1 MSTSTPSTS
10 HGAGTAA
17 TDSPA
22 AIEAGIKANDDRAFE
37 ESLGAMSPFEVKN
50 LLVKMAKKGDEGT
63 TRTLLNAGR
72 GNPNWITTLPRE
84 AFFLL
89 GAFAMEEARR
99 TMDEPDFDLAG
110 MPAAEGAAARFLAFL
125 DEHGREKPAQFL
137 KRAWDYLD
145 AEGLA
150 GDELVHEWTGGIAG
164 DEYPMPDRI
173 LRYTQEIV
181 NRYLVKALDDG
192 HAPATPYDLFA
203 TEGGTAAMCY
213 LFYSLKCNFLV
224 NPGDRIA
231 LMTPIFTPYLNIP
244 TLNDYD
250 LDVTYIQ
257 ANTIDA
263 DGLHTWQYPDSEL
276 EKLHDPSI
284 KLLCLVNPSNPPSVA
299 LDDASRAKLVSLVKN
314 ERPDLIIISDDVYG
328 TFVPHYRSLLDDLPY
343 NTACVYSFS
352 KYFGATGWRRLAVIA
367 TAQNNV
373 FDDLIAKLP
382 DDKKRALANRYA
394 CLTDHIEKVK
404 FTDRMVADSRLVA
417 LNGTAGLGTPQQV
430 MMSLFALYCLLDD
443 HDAYRTKMQ
452 QLVQHRLG
460 LLWKSLGWTLE
471 PDPERA
477 GYYSVI
483 DLSIWATRLYGADF
497 FAWLKENYDSLD
509 IVVRLAQDTGV
520 VLSKDG
526 HTLFVD
532 LVAEDE
538 ERERLAE
545 RSGLADPHGD
555 IPDKEY
561 LEAAVIIHDNGHAH
575 GECYATDRHTGMVR
589 FGRFELTDM
598 ELNQLG
604 RELPFLADREDPR
617 KGQERPGRFF
627 GGSPYVRHS
636 ERYVGGGRH
645 EANPDIRAGIADYL
659 DAALAEYRESGYSA
673 YEGGM
678 SMTGYQTRDLSDIK
692 AFISYIAS
700 SPDCPATTT
709 LRSWAEYED
718 LSDHAGFLTDLLDE
732 ARGRLDGFGLSGPEC
747 GAGVDADAMGVQGPA
762 R

>member
-10 HGAGTAA
+10 HGAGTVSTAFPASGSASPVATANPADAA
-17 TDSPA
+17 GDSPA

-37 ESLGAMSPFEVKN
+37 KSLGAMSPFEVKN

-89 GAFAMEEARR
+89 GTFAMEEARR
-99 TMDEPDFDLAG
+99 TMDEPDYDLAG
-110 MPAAEGAAARFLAFL
+110 MPAADGAAARFLAFL

-276 EKLHDPSI
+276 EKLRDSSI

-352 KYFGATGWRRLAVIA
+352 KYFGATGWRLAVIA
-367 TAQNNV
+367 TAQKNV

-382 DDKKRALANRYA
+382 DDKKRALASRYA

-443 HDAYRTKMQ
+443 HDVYRTKMQ

-460 LLWKSLGWTLE
+460 LLWKSLGWTLT

-483 DLSIWATRLYGADF
+483 DL
-497 FAWLKENYDSLD
+497 
-509 IVVRLAQDTGV
+509 
-520 VLSKDG
+520 
-526 HTLFVD
+526 
-532 LVAEDE
+532 
-538 ERERLAE
+538 
-545 RSGLADPHGD
+545 
-555 IPDKEY
+555 
-561 LEAAVIIHDNGHAH
+561 
-575 GECYATDRHTGMVR
+575 
-589 FGRFELTDM
+589 
-598 ELNQLG
+598 
-604 RELPFLADREDPR
+604 
-617 KGQERPGRFF
+617 
-627 GGSPYVRHS
+627 
-636 ERYVGGGRH
+636 
-645 EANPDIRAGIADYL
+645 GI
-659 DAALAEYRESGYSA
+659 
-673 YEGGM
+673 
-678 SMTGYQTRDLSDIK
+678 
-692 AFISYIAS
+692 
-700 SPDCPATTT
+700 
-709 LRSWAEYED
+709 
-718 LSDHAGFLTDLLDE
+718 
-732 ARGRLDGFGLSGPEC
+732 
-747 GAGVDADAMGVQGPA
+747 
-762 R
+762 

>member
-89 GAFAMEEARR
+89 GAFALEEARR

-150 GDELVHEWTGGIAG
+150 GDELVHEWTGGIVG

-244 TLNDYD
+244 ILNDYD

-276 EKLHDPSI
+276 EKLRDPSI

-299 LDDASRAKLVSLVKN
+299 LDDASRAKL
-314 ERPDLIIISDDVYG
+314 ISDDVYG

-352 KYFGATGWRRLAVIA
+352 KYFGATGWRLAVIA

-520 VLSKDG
+520 VLMDG
-526 HTLFVD
+526 HGFDAPEWSVRVSLANLNAD
-532 LVAEDE
+532 DYIAIGQ
-538 ERERLAE
+538 RLSAM
-545 RSGLADPHGD
+545 LAD
-555 IPDKEY
+555 
-561 LEAAVIIHDNGHAH
+561 
-575 GECYATDRHTGMVR
+575 YAEVWKT
-589 FGRFELTDM
+589 E
-598 ELNQLG
+598 
-604 RELPFLADREDPR
+604 
-617 KGQERPGRFF
+617 K
-627 GGSPYVRHS
+627 
-636 ERYVGGGRH
+636 
-645 EANPDIRAGIADYL
+645 
-659 DAALAEYRESGYSA
+659 
-673 YEGGM
+673 
-678 SMTGYQTRDLSDIK
+678 
-692 AFISYIAS
+692 
-700 SPDCPATTT
+700 
-709 LRSWAEYED
+709 
-718 LSDHAGFLTDLLDE
+718 
-732 ARGRLDGFGLSGPEC
+732 
-747 GAGVDADAMGVQGPA
+747 
-762 R
+762 

>member
-1 MSTSTPSTS
+1 MMAVFRHELRSSFHSM
-10 HGAGTAA
+10 TAYVF
-17 TDSPA
+17 A
-22 AIEAGIKANDDRAFE
+22 AFLLAMIGV
-37 ESLGAMSPFEVKN
+37 GAMLYNIELAVSNFEYVLSFGSLAFVVVIPILTMRSLAEERRQKTDQLLYSLPLSTFQVILGKYAA
-50 LLVKMAKKGDEGT
+50 LLVLYLVPLCIVALYPLIFAQFGEVYLPTAYGS
-63 TRTLLNAGR
+63 LL
-72 GNPNWITTLPRE
+72 

-89 GAFAMEEARR
+89 GAFALEEARR

-276 EKLHDPSI
+276 EKLRDPSI

-352 KYFGATGWRRLAVIA
+352 KYFGATGWRLAVIA

-497 FAWLKENYDSLD
+497 SAWLKENYDSLD

-520 VLSKDG
+520 VLMDG
-526 HTLFVD
+526 HGFDAPEWSVRVSLANLNAD
-532 LVAEDE
+532 DYIAIGQ
-538 ERERLAE
+538 RLSAM
-545 RSGLADPHGD
+545 LAD
-555 IPDKEY
+555 
-561 LEAAVIIHDNGHAH
+561 
-575 GECYATDRHTGMVR
+575 YAEVWKT
-589 FGRFELTDM
+589 E
-598 ELNQLG
+598 
-604 RELPFLADREDPR
+604 
-617 KGQERPGRFF
+617 K
-627 GGSPYVRHS
+627 
-636 ERYVGGGRH
+636 
-645 EANPDIRAGIADYL
+645 
-659 DAALAEYRESGYSA
+659 
-673 YEGGM
+673 
-678 SMTGYQTRDLSDIK
+678 
-692 AFISYIAS
+692 
-700 SPDCPATTT
+700 
-709 LRSWAEYED
+709 
-718 LSDHAGFLTDLLDE
+718 
-732 ARGRLDGFGLSGPEC
+732 
-747 GAGVDADAMGVQGPA
+747 
-762 R
+762 

>member
-99 TMDEPDFDLAG
+99 TM
-110 MPAAEGAAARFLAFL
+110 

-276 EKLHDPSI
+276 EKLRDPSI

-299 LDDASRAKLVSLVKN
+299 LDDASARSVGALDADQIPLFSPVSADPVVQAVRQQRYTGDYTAEMLLAELSAALMAADDAEVILPGVEATMHLLELLVVIGGADMAPAALSLVYQD
-314 ERPDLIIISDDVYG
+314 EAAGARAGLDWTRAEQAYGHPASEEDEDWSAYDDEDGCGHDHFREDHDY
-328 TFVPHYRSLLDDLPY
+328 DDYDDFAPY
-343 NTACVYSFS
+343 NDDFDYS
-352 KYFGATGWRRLAVIA
+352 
-367 TAQNNV
+367 NN
-373 FDDLIAKLP
+373 
-382 DDKKRALANRYA
+382 
-394 CLTDHIEKVK
+394 
-404 FTDRMVADSRLVA
+404 
-417 LNGTAGLGTPQQV
+417 
-430 MMSLFALYCLLDD
+430 
-443 HDAYRTKMQ
+443 
-452 QLVQHRLG
+452 
-460 LLWKSLGWTLE
+460 
-471 PDPERA
+471 
-477 GYYSVI
+477 
-483 DLSIWATRLYGADF
+483 
-497 FAWLKENYDSLD
+497 
-509 IVVRLAQDTGV
+509 
-520 VLSKDG
+520 
-526 HTLFVD
+526 
-532 LVAEDE
+532 
-538 ERERLAE
+538 
-545 RSGLADPHGD
+545 
-555 IPDKEY
+555 
-561 LEAAVIIHDNGHAH
+561 
-575 GECYATDRHTGMVR
+575 
-589 FGRFELTDM
+589 
-598 ELNQLG
+598 
-604 RELPFLADREDPR
+604 
-617 KGQERPGRFF
+617 
-627 GGSPYVRHS
+627 
-636 ERYVGGGRH
+636 
-645 EANPDIRAGIADYL
+645 
-659 DAALAEYRESGYSA
+659 
-673 YEGGM
+673 
-678 SMTGYQTRDLSDIK
+678 
-692 AFISYIAS
+692 
-700 SPDCPATTT
+700 
-709 LRSWAEYED
+709 
-718 LSDHAGFLTDLLDE
+718 
-732 ARGRLDGFGLSGPEC
+732 
-747 GAGVDADAMGVQGPA
+747 
-762 R
+762 

>member
-10 HGAGTAA
+10 HGAGTGSTSGSASPVATANAADAA

-22 AIEAGIKANDDRAFE
+22 AIEAGIKANDDCAFE

-89 GAFAMEEARR
+89 GTFAMEEARR
-99 TMDEPDFDLAG
+99 TMDEPDYDLAG
-110 MPAAEGAAARFLAFL
+110 MPAADGAAARFLAFL

-257 ANTIDA
+257 ASTIDA

-276 EKLHDPSI
+276 EKLRDPSI

-299 LDDASRAKLVSLVKN
+299 LDDISRAKLVSLV
-314 ERPDLIIISDDVYG
+314 
-328 TFVPHYRSLLDDLPY
+328 
-343 NTACVYSFS
+343 
-352 KYFGATGWRRLAVIA
+352 
-367 TAQNNV
+367 
-373 FDDLIAKLP
+373 
-382 DDKKRALANRYA
+382 
-394 CLTDHIEKVK
+394 
-404 FTDRMVADSRLVA
+404 
-417 LNGTAGLGTPQQV
+417 
-430 MMSLFALYCLLDD
+430 
-443 HDAYRTKMQ
+443 
-452 QLVQHRLG
+452 
-460 LLWKSLGWTLE
+460 
-471 PDPERA
+471 
-477 GYYSVI
+477 
-483 DLSIWATRLYGADF
+483 
-497 FAWLKENYDSLD
+497 
-509 IVVRLAQDTGV
+509 
-520 VLSKDG
+520 
-526 HTLFVD
+526 
-532 LVAEDE
+532 E
-538 ERERLAE
+538 ERTAR
-545 RSGLADPHGD
+545 PH
-555 IPDKEY
+555 
-561 LEAAVIIHDNGHAH
+561 HHQ
-575 GECYATDRHTGMVR
+575 R
-589 FGRFELTDM
+589 
-598 ELNQLG
+598 
-604 RELPFLADREDPR
+604 
-617 KGQERPGRFF
+617 
-627 GGSPYVRHS
+627 
-636 ERYVGGGRH
+636 
-645 EANPDIRAGIADYL
+645 
-659 DAALAEYRESGYSA
+659 
-673 YEGGM
+673 
-678 SMTGYQTRDLSDIK
+678 
-692 AFISYIAS
+692 
-700 SPDCPATTT
+700 
-709 LRSWAEYED
+709 
-718 LSDHAGFLTDLLDE
+718 
-732 ARGRLDGFGLSGPEC
+732 
-747 GAGVDADAMGVQGPA
+747 
-762 R
+762 